1 MPRESE
7 KRRCNDYAAFT
18 QLEAYLLATDVPI
31 RLAKI
36 RLRMTWTMAQWHE
49 HLPRPQHLR
58 RDILT
63 HDRVATAKALFV
75 PQPLESPIRRVT
87 LFLVNAAVAF
97 KNGVNPRHKRPSFLD
112 AGRSRRRYPG
122 GTEKLSIFVIVFR

>member
-1 MPRESE
+1 MAIAKSF
-7 KRRCNDYAAFT
+7 RRFGRIRLDETAVRVRQIHAKIM
-18 QLEAYLLATDVPI
+18 EANLLAVDVPI

-58 RDILT
+58 RYILT

-75 PQPLESPIRRVT
+75 PQPLEDPMRRVT

-97 KNGVNPRHKRPSFLD
+97 KNG
-112 AGRSRRRYPG
+112 GYSRRDEFAKRALLRITIP
-122 GTEKLSIFVIVFR
+122 SD